1 MHAIAAKTLDLS
13 CEVSGLLTKS
23 CEAGGSWKSW
33 SWTNSLNF
41 SRLQFPSTS
50 WHLCTTCP
58 SIQARGEPSRR
69 CWRVGKSKAALENLP
84 GSPTVWRTISLYP
97 CSWSTILK
105 KETMQNVMSWFKIFE
120 NIFGILYMLSCG
132 LFHHCSSL
140 TLVPEL
146 PDEQQ
151 NFYIEVPGRPRLH
164 HVSVEFRQWSGFRF
178 AGAQKSKNEET
189 LRDLSVPTW
198 FKDI

>member
-23 CEAGGSWKSW
+23 CEAGGSWKNW

-84 GSPTVWRTISLYP
+84 GSPTVWKTISLYP
-97 CSWSTILK
+97 CSWSTIF
-105 KETMQNVMSWFKIFE
+105 KEGNNAECDVLTKFFWE
-120 NIFGILYMLSCG
+120 HLW
-132 LFHHCSSL
+132 HSL
-140 TLVPEL
+140 HAFLWLVPPL
-146 PDEQQ
+146 QFLD
-151 NFYIEVPGRPRLH
+151 PGSRTPGWTAKLLH
-164 HVSVEFRQWSGFRF
+164 R
-178 AGAQKSKNEET
+178 GARAAAIAPFERWIQTVVWFQICRCSK
-189 LRDLSVPTW
+189 
-198 FKDI
+198 I